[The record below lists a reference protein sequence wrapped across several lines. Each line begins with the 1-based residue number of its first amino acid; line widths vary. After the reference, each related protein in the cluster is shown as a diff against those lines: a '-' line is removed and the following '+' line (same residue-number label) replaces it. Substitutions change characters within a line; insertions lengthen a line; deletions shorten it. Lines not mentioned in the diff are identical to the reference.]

1 MNADPMFTVQVSAQ
15 PSAIK
20 QRVSAVQEDTVFTVQ
35 VPHKPKQ
42 EHSGCQRCRRPRCL
56 FTVQVSAQA
65 SATTQRLSTVQ
76 EAPMFIYSASVC
88 TSLSNHTAAVNGAR
102 EPDVYLQCNCPRN
115 LQQSQRLSAV
125 HEDLMFTVK
134 VSAQASAFT
143 HRLSTVHEDPMF
155 IYSASVRTNVGNH
168 TAVVSSARGP
178 DVYSAS
184 VRTSLSNHTP
194 TVNGAQ
200 GPDVYLR

>member
-1 MNADPMFTVQVSAQ
+1 MFTVQVSAQ

-102 EPDVYLQCNCPRN
+102 EPDVYLQCNCPRK
-115 LQQSQRLSAV
+115 SSAI
-125 HEDLMFTVK
+125 TAA
-134 VSAQASAFT
+134 VS
-143 HRLSTVHEDPMF
+143 
-155 IYSASVRTNVGNH
+155 G
-168 TAVVSSARGP
+168 ARGP
-178 DVYSAS
+178 DVYSES
-184 VRTSLSNHTP
+184 VRTSLSIHTP
-194 TVNGAQ
+194 TVNGAR
-200 GPDVYLR
+200 GPDVYLQCKCPHKRRQSHSGCQ